1 MTREKLEQFA
11 TKVKEE
17 LDKEREERNYFQ
29 LERDKIRTFW
39 EITRTQLDE
48 AKAEL
53 KNKERATEEAQE
65 ENEALLETEKQR
77 IKTLIYEQQSSEATL
92 KAENLVALKAAEEE
106 HIQQELNLF
115 CDKRQLREE
124 TKEKVI
130 AAQEELKRAKEKQAQ
145 ELAQSIEEFD
155 LKAQEIEKR
164 AENRLSETK
173 YELIVKHRTELA
185 EIEERKNKQLS
196 DLVAYHERAYTDLKS
211 YYNDITL
218 NNLGKFDFFLSRHK
232 QDLTVSVLVFFFR
245 SN

>member
-48 AKAEL
+48 ARAEL

-77 IKTLIYEQQSSEATL
+77 IKTLIYEQQSAEATL

-106 HIQQELNLF
+106 HAEQEISLC
-115 CDKRQLREE
+115 CDKRHLREE

-145 ELAQSIEEFD
+145 ELAAAIQEFD
-155 LKAQEIEKR
+155 VKAQDVEKKT
-164 AENRLSETK
+164 ESKLKDTK
-173 YELIVKHRTELA
+173 YKLIVKHRTEVV
-185 EIEERKNKQLS
+185 EIEERKNKLLS
-196 DLVAYHERAYTDLKS
+196 DLIAHHERAYTDLKS

-218 NNLGKFDFFLSRHK
+218 NNLGKFYFSSSAPLLYRK
-232 QDLTVSVLVFFFR
+232 LIASV
-245 SN
+245 

>member
-39 EITRTQLDE
+39 EITKTQLDE

-77 IKTLIYEQQSSEATL
+77 IKTLIYEQQTAEATL

-106 HIQQELNLF
+106 HAQQELDLF
-115 CDKRQLREE
+115 CDKRHLREE

-130 AAQEELKRAKEKQAQ
+130 AAQEELKRAKEKQVQ
-145 ELAQSIEEFD
+145 ELAQAIEEFN
-155 LKAQEIEKR
+155 LKAQVIEKK
-164 AENRLSETK
+164 AENKLIETK
-173 YELIVKHRTELA
+173 YELIVKHRSELA

-196 DLVAYHERAYTDLKS
+196 DLAAHHERAYTDLKS

-218 NNLGKFDFFLSRHK
+218 NNLGKFGSL
-232 QDLTVSVLVFFFR
+232 
-245 SN
+245 

>member
-1 MTREKLEQFA
+1 MEMTREKLEQFA

-48 AKAEL
+48 ARAEL

-77 IKTLIYEQQSSEATL
+77 IKTLIYEQQSAEATL

-106 HIQQELNLF
+106 HAEQELNLC
-115 CDKRQLREE
+115 CDKRHLREE

-145 ELAQSIEEFD
+145 ELAVAIQEFD
-155 LKAQEIEKR
+155 LKAQEVEKKT
-164 AENRLSETK
+164 ENKLKETK
-173 YELIVKHRTELA
+173 YEMIVKHRTELA
-185 EIEERKNKQLS
+185 EIEERKNKLLS
-196 DLVAYHERAYTDLKS
+196 DLTAHHDRAYTDLKS

-218 NNLGKFDFFLSRHK
+218 NNLGKFDFS
-232 QDLTVSVLVFFFR
+232 SVTILKT
-245 SN
+245 